1 MTNVKDGLNGLLAD
15 ATVLYQKL
23 RTFHWDV
30 AGPHFFELHE
40 KFEEQYQ
47 RFAQIVDD
55 IAERILTIEGKPLGT
70 LAALLEAAE
79 IKEATKVPNARDMV
93 ASLEADYGTILRAA
107 ASSSARRSQ
116 PATAGQSTCSM
127 KSATTSRRR
136 AGCCGRTSRARPR
149 RCRRPSNGHCRD
161 GANRHT
167 LC

>member
-93 ASLEADYGTILRAA
+93 ASLEADYGTILRRSGELLGQAE
-107 ASSSARRSQ
+107 SAGDRGTVNLLDEIRDDLEK
-116 PATAGQSTCSM
+116 TRWM
-127 KSATTSRRR
+127 LR
-136 AGCCGRTSRARPR
+136 AYLKG
-149 RCRRPSNGHCRD
+149 
-161 GANRHT
+161 
-167 LC
+167 